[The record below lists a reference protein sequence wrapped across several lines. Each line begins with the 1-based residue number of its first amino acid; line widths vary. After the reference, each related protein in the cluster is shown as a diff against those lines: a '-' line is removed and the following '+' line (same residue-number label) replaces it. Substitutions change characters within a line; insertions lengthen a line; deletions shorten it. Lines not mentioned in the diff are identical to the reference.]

1 MSVKVDLCRCKKIIL
16 GKRQCLFDKDIDVGC
31 KEFEEENIHI
41 CIDSQ
46 EDRDFLLKVSEK

>member
-41 CIDSQ
+41 CIDSR